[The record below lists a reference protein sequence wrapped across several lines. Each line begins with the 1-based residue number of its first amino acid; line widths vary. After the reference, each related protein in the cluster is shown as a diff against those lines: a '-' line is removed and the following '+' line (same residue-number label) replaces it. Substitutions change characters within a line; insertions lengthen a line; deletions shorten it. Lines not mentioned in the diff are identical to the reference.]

1 MSMSFIQ
8 GKYFFI
14 SLSSCFKGVTVEL
27 AKNVYK
33 KFYIKKHLEYFEQKD
48 DDWKGLSIGK
58 FWVELFRSK

>member
-48 DDWKGLSIGK
+48 DD
-58 FWVELFRSK
+58 